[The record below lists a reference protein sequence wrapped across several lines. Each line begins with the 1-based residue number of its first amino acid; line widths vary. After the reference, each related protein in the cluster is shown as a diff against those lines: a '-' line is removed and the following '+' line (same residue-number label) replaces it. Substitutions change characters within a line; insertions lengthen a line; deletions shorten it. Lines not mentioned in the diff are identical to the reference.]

1 MTAEVA
7 LLTRLIDNEVI
18 QAMGLPVDG
27 WLGRRLHRLLERATR
42 RFSELFMECDRIIA
56 RQGLP
61 QGARWLLSNL
71 VRGYAACGTE
81 NIPAEGP
88 LIIASNHPGTVDSIT
103 ILAAAQRPDMKII
116 AGAIP
121 FLQNLPNVSQH
132 LIFTPYDDPQ
142 ARMLVIRRSI
152 QHLRQGGSLLLF
164 AQAGIDPDPAFM
176 PGAEE
181 GLAHWSRSL
190 EIFLRC
196 VPQTRVTTCII
207 RNVIDPRYMR
217 HPITWFKRARP
228 DRQRLAMMIQVI
240 QQMLGRKLDLIPQV
254 AFGRSLDLQNMGNS
268 EIALQAI
275 IDSARS
281 LLHNLPEFHTPA
293 LIFQPPAI

>member
-1 MTAEVA
+1 MTADVA

-18 QAMGLPVDG
+18 QAMGLSVDG
-27 WLGRRLHRLLERATR
+27 WLGRRLHPILEHATR
-42 RFSELFMECDRIIA
+42 RFSEIFVECDRIIA
-56 RQGLP
+56 RRGLAE
-61 QGARWLLSNL
+61 GARWLLSNL

-116 AGAIP
+116 AGVIP
-121 FLQNLPNVSQH
+121 FLQNLPNVSEH

-142 ARMLVIRRSI
+142 ARMVVLRKAI
-152 QHLRQGGSLLLF
+152 QHLRLGGALLLF
-164 AQAGIDPDPAFM
+164 AQAGIDPDPSFM

-196 VPQTRVTTCII
+196 VPQTQVNACII

-217 HPITWFKRARP
+217 HPITWLKRARP
-228 DRQRLAMMIQVI
+228 DRQRLAMMIQII
-240 QQMLGRKLDLIPQV
+240 QQMLGKKLDLIPQV
-254 AFGRSLDLQNMGNS
+254 EFGRLLSLQNMGNS
-268 EIALQAI
+268 EQALQTI
-275 IDSARS
+275 VDSARS
-281 LLHNLPEFHTPA
+281 LLHNLPETYAPA
-293 LIFQPPAI
+293 LILPPPAL